1 MVPPAPDARTFGAIT
16 PIRTKSL
23 PATVSVAGKRDFQAR
38 EKSAKTSP
46 EPQIRG
52 LRDRVV
58 LQEPRQLRA
67 FANTFR
73 NSPQTVNCVVGPG
86 DIAPAALSM
95 ACVSNIA
102 RGCFEPQRLLGA
114 LSKRS
119 GWCHHNASSQPAREL
134 PQNLSHASVTAPQG
148 SDNAGRLMLIHK
160 ASSTVLLGAG

>member
-67 FANTFR
+67 FATTFR
-73 NSPQTVNCVVGPG
+73 NSPQTVNCVVADAVPIEPVSLHLGQMQG
-86 DIAPAALSM
+86 DSRKMQRGRTHNLAKSQQISIVWRAP
-95 ACVSNIA
+95 
-102 RGCFEPQRLLGA
+102 PY
-114 LSKRS
+114 
-119 GWCHHNASSQPAREL
+119 SS
-134 PQNLSHASVTAPQG
+134 
-148 SDNAGRLMLIHK
+148 
-160 ASSTVLLGAG
+160 